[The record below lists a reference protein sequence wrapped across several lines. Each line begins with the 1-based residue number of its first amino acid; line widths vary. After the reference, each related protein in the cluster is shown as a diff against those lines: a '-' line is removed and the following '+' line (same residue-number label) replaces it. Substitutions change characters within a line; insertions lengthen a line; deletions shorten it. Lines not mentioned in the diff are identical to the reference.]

1 MPNINLQYKSS
12 GKDEKERISEI
23 ERYLF
28 SLTERI
34 SYCLSHLDE
43 ENVSSGILTSEE
55 IKQYENELN
64 ALQKELASLIGRLS
78 RAAFSGSYND
88 LTDKPVHID
97 TTAGWNSQKTL
108 IGEKS
113 HIYIYSDYRTYEKD
127 GETINIPNI
136 KIGDGN
142 AYLID
147 NPFVTKSTEI
157 LIESHIADNVKH
169 VTDEE
174 RNFWNN
180 KVRCYIDGTNSKNL
194 IFTTE

>member
-1 MPNINLQYKSS
+1 MPNINLQYKPS
-12 GKDEKERISEI
+12 GKESAERISEI

-34 SYCLSHLDE
+34 SYCFAHLDE
-43 ENVSSGILTSEE
+43 ENVSSGILTDTDR
-55 IKQYENELN
+55 KQYESELKALQNEL
-64 ALQKELASLIGRLS
+64 AALIGKLS
-78 RAAFSGSYND
+78 KVAYSGSYND

-97 TTAGWNSQKTL
+97 TTAGWNSQKNL

-113 HIYIYSDYRTYEKD
+113 HIYIYSDYASYQSGE
-127 GETINIPNI
+127 ETICIPNI

-142 AYLID
+142 AFLID
-147 NPFVTKSTEI
+147 NPFITKSTEI
-157 LIESHIADNVKH
+157 LLESHIADNVKH
-169 VTDEE
+169 VTDKE
-174 RNFWNN
+174 RSFWNN